1 MLLFVGP
8 SRQVNPNGEDAAR
21 PCLDV
26 DRHCKLNVL
35 FVDCV
40 HARLSDQVPQILDRL
55 EVSINWE
62 APRTLV
68 VLITAQIMQLL
79 KFDEVQVDWL
89 TSRTFSVLIWP
100 AFGLSEA
107 TVTYEF

>member
-1 MLLFVGP
+1 VLLFVGP
-8 SRQVNPNGEDAAR
+8 GRQVNPNGEDAAR

-79 KFDEVQVDWL
+79 AHFFSPDL
-89 TSRTFSVLIWP
+89 TGVWTFGSDRDIRVL
-100 AFGLSEA
+100 ATLS
-107 TVTYEF
+107 